1 MMICR
6 DVSPVYACF
15 WSTIMF
21 KIVTGFLVYYV
32 LYVLQTQEYE
42 LMPGGK
48 DIQVTEANKHK
59 YIE

>member
-1 MMICR
+1 
-6 DVSPVYACF
+6 
-15 WSTIMF
+15 MF
-21 KIVTGFLVYYV
+21 THVFGRLLFNIVTGFLVYYV